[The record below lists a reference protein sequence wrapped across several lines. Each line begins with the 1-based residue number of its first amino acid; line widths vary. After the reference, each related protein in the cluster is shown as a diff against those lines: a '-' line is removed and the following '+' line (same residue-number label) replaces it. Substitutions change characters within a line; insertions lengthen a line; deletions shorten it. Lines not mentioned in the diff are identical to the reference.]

1 MNEEDEDAE
10 DKVIT
15 FYDFPSKKDGV
26 EGWNPFPVRIRLA
39 LKYKG
44 IPFKTVWVEY
54 PDVELTLKAAGI
66 PPTTQ
71 WPDGKPWYTL
81 PAIVDPSTGVALAD
95 SFAIAEYLDKTYPDK
110 PLLMPSHTKA
120 LQTAFNEAVL
130 AHVRPIFPFVLI
142 KFCGLVHPVSE
153 EYFRR
158 TRIVLF
164 GKSVD
169 EMVPQGENAKEE
181 WKKLEEGFGK
191 IAGWMKKEDEFVM
204 GDTVSFADFV
214 IGGWL
219 ILSRLAWGND
229 SKEWK
234 EIAEWHDGRWGK
246 LVKSL
251 EPYYGK

>member
-1 MNEEDEDAE
+1 MLRLTAIMA

-26 EGWNPFPVRIRLA
+26 EGWNPFPARSKIQRHPLS
-39 LKYKG
+39 KPSG
-44 IPFKTVWVEY
+44 FEY

-71 WPDGKPWYTL
+71 RPNGKPWYTL

-130 AHVRPIFPFVLI
+130 AHVRPIFPFVLV

-191 IAGWMKKEDEFVM
+191 IAGWMKEDEFVM

-214 IGGWL
+214 VGGWL
-219 ILSRLAWGND
+219 ILSACL
-229 SKEWK
+229 
-234 EIAEWHDGRWGK
+234 GK
-246 LVKSL
+246 R
-251 EPYYGK
+251 